1 MSITARVSIN
11 LRLLDVTQ
19 ITLPYLAW
27 NARLRMKYYENNS
40 PCSYWPGNL
49 QAFHDKPLV
58 STLKKKVSNSKHWNY
73 TCKTV
78 FSNPR
83 IVFLA
88 SVPSG
93 GSSIC
98 ANVPVHSPVR
108 LSGGGGRCHPCSP
121 APEHCRL
128 WGRSEEEWVCG
139 DTLRVQVCGTV
150 APGLPR
156 RSWTISASD
165 LENILFQH
173 FEIFKSI
180 KYSSLRIPLKDMV
193 MGRKIMSML
202 DE

>member
-11 LRLLDVTQ
+11 LRLILDVTLLQ

-27 NARLRMKYYENNS
+27 NARLQMKNYQNSS

-58 STLKKKVSNSKHWNY
+58 STLKKVSNSKHWNY

-78 FSNPR
+78 FSSPR
-83 IVFLA
+83 IVSLA
-88 SVPSG
+88 SLPSG

-98 ANVPVHSPVR
+98 ANGPVHSPVR
-108 LSGGGGRCHPCSP
+108 LSGGGGRCHLCSP

-128 WGRSEEEWVCG
+128 WGRSEEWVYG
-139 DTLRVQVCGTV
+139 DTLHGQVCGTV
-150 APGLPR
+150 APGSPR

-165 LENILFQH
+165 LQNIFQSFFQH
-173 FEIFKSI
+173 WSQYEIFKSI
-180 KYSSLRIPLKDMV
+180 NYSSLQSP
-193 MGRKIMSML
+193 
-202 DE
+202 